1 MVTFLDLKK
10 AFETVDHKIL
20 IEKMIR
26 YGVRGNEINW
36 FKSYLS
42 SRKQFCTVNGH
53 KSTVREVTCGIPQGS
68 CLGPLLFI
76 LYLNDFEGC
85 LQFSCASIY
94 ADDTHVTSASSDIEE
109 LIQMTREELENIA
122 DWMRV
127 NKLSANP
134 QKNRIYGN
142 RQPPPNK

>member
-1 MVTFLDLKK
+1 MRNSPR
-10 AFETVDHKIL
+10 IL
-20 IEKMIR
+20 
-26 YGVRGNEINW
+26 
-36 FKSYLS
+36 S
-42 SRKQFCTVNGH
+42 
-53 KSTVREVTCGIPQGS
+53 
-68 CLGPLLFI
+68 GPLLFI
-76 LYLNDFEGC
+76 LYPNDFEGC
-85 LQFSCASIY
+85 LQFSRASIY

-134 QKNRIYGN
+134 KKNRIYGN